1 MAGSTCRT
9 SMSRFIFMIEMAAPG
24 LADAR
29 K

>member
-1 MAGSTCRT
+1 MVGNTGRT
-9 SMSRFIFMIEMAAPG
+9 SMSRFIFMMEIAAPG